1 MHKLES
7 QLRETL
13 GIPPE
18 AVKTI
23 VFAESSHWDPN
34 WLKTS
39 EQYYDDFIQN
49 NLDQALA
56 WLVKIGGK

>member
-1 MHKLES
+1 MHKTES
-7 QLRETL
+7 QLREAL
-13 GIPPE
+13 VIPQE
-18 AVKTI
+18 TAKII

-34 WLKTS
+34 LLKTS
-39 EQYYDDFIQN
+39 EQYYDEFIQN